1 MFINQLNSRK
11 LAPAG
16 YYFCLLSL
24 AQLEYVSKL
33 DSFEIK
39 DMLHCV
45 WQWCLNWYAPYLN
58 NEPINDMSVIYKVLR
73 GGSFMI
79 KKSQCRSAVR
89 NYEEP
94 SRSLKDA
101 GFRIA
106 LVRTGITTSANN
118 SNNRNL

>member
-1 MFINQLNSRK
+1 MVIDQLNARK

-16 YYFCLLSL
+16 YYFCLPTL
-24 AQLEYVSKL
+24 AQWEYVSKL

-58 NEPINDMSVIYKVLR
+58 NEPINDMSVRYKALR
-73 GGSFMI
+73 GGSFMM
-79 KKSQCRSAVR
+79 KKSQCCSAVR

-94 SRSLKDA
+94 CRSLKDV